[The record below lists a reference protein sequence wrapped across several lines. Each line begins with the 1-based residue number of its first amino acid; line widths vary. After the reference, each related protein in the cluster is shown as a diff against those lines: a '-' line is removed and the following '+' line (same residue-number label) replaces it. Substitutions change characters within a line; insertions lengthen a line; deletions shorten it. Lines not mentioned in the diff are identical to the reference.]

1 MDYLQVSVIDEPA
14 PSAVYTGC
22 EDIINTAFRPEAT
35 CMLCLSIVRRS
46 AVEIIELAMSPC
58 FASALVGV
66 LQV

>member
-1 MDYLQVSVIDEPA
+1 MDYLQISVIDEPA

-22 EDIINTAFRPEAT
+22 EDINTAFRPEAT